1 MSDFATH
8 SPIQTGDLLARLR
21 HLGFS
26 LLPLGVFVAGAL
38 SYDRL
43 AAFRGTSTD
52 QGVVTAAAGPSAAG
66 QRQAADARAV
76 LSAEKQ
82 AKAAS
87 SEVTATRA
95 MPPPDKEISE
105 LLPSKSQPAKALPSL
120 RDERSLLDLIG
131 LEASGIAGA
140 PHRAEGQVRERKDA
154 VVLGSAKLHPLR
166 IEVGAAADA
175 GAYAIVRG
183 VPRSAGLTHGIP
195 VGEASWLIDGAD
207 IGSAAIDIAAGTPG
221 LVSMEVMVLS
231 GASRVVSKERLVL
244 ELKPAPDVA
253 PVAPVAA
260 APAPVPAP
268 VPASVPALATAT
280 ERVAEVIEKST
291 AAAATLTLRVARDI
305 ELRAGRGNLL
315 RFDLGSPDAVPPG
328 SYVVMRGFPNDTA
341 LSRGIP
347 IGGDAWLLAVDD
359 LADLEVR
366 LPVKM
371 TGEIAL
377 DVRLLSSEGALIA
390 QDQHVLLAT
399 SQSDNRLEQPAEPAV
414 IFEPARANE
423 VPAVVPSKPA
433 EFATAA
439 IPLPALPTPTPTP
452 TPTLAPEAV
461 VPRAENVSLQR
472 GRRMLGMGNIAVAR
486 PLLERAAAEGSGEGA
501 ALLAAS
507 FDPVWLKK
515 SGALGLAGDPAR
527 ASHWYGEARRLG
539 IGDVDRIVALP
550 PARR

>member
-8 SPIQTGDLLARLR
+8 SPTQTRDLLARLR

-43 AAFRGTSTD
+43 AAFRGASTD
-52 QGVVTAAAGPSAAG
+52 QGIVTAAAGPSAAG
-66 QRQAADARAV
+66 QGQAADARAEV
-76 LSAEKQ
+76 SAEKQ

-95 MPPPDKEISE
+95 MPPPDKETSE

-166 IEVGAAADA
+166 IEVGAGADA

-253 PVAPVAA
+253 PVAAA
-260 APAPVPAP
+260 PAP

-328 SYVVMRGFPNDTA
+328 SYVVMRGFPNDAA

-390 QDQHVLLAT
+390 QDQQVLLAT

-414 IFEPARANE
+414 TFEPARANE

-439 IPLPALPTPTPTP
+439 IPLPAPPTP

-515 SGALGLAGDPAR
+515 SGALGVAGDPAR

-550 PARR
+550 PTRR